1 MLDMRGLFPIFAMFF
16 LGSLVFVI
24 MVKLNAGNVA
34 SSHFRP
40 GLHALCLGIACHFG
54 FGFARQWSPSVCVGS
69 SVGPALDREVI

>member
-34 SSHFRP
+34 HLTSVQASMP
-40 GLHALCLGIACHFG
+40 YAWALLVISGLASLASGALLFVSGVL
-54 FGFARQWSPSVCVGS
+54 SVLPWIGK
-69 SVGPALDREVI
+69 